1 MRYSINGDFYRV
13 MRITGPTHNLLGL
26 AFSGDAPQG
35 VTFERLAGSSK
46 QSIDEGASRKQSD
59 PVSKRR
65 TTPWEPVT
73 A

>member
-35 VTFERLAGSSK
+35 VTLERLAGSSK
-46 QSIDEGASRKQSD
+46 QSIDERALEEAVRSSSDSGA
-59 PVSKRR
+59 
-65 TTPWEPVT
+65 
-73 A
+73 